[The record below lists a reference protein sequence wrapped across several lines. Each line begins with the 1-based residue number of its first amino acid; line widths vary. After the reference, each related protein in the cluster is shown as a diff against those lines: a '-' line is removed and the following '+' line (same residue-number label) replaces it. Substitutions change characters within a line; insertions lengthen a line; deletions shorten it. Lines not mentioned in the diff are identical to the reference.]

1 MQKKVSY
8 QKSKGCL
15 DVFLWNVNDKNKV
28 FCLDTVGAVNSPS
41 TKYGRDKFWWSTEH
55 NLILCR
61 GPVVNLIHGLCFKL
75 QIVIEL
81 RMTHSSSTL
90 EEKIWKSFKST
101 FILHCNLCLVAEG
114 PATWGGGDL
123 LSPIVNF
130 PRVTHLVFH
139 PQLDWRPKTGLR
151 PNFSD
156 ITWELFSPERLV

>member
-1 MQKKVSY
+1 MPSSDTRDIVRSLLTLF
-8 QKSKGCL
+8 SGRHRLICEVLCL
-15 DVFLWNVNDKNKV
+15 DCPNY
-28 FCLDTVGAVNSPS
+28 

-75 QIVIEL
+75 QIFIEL
-81 RMTHSSSTL
+81 RMTHSSNIVITL
-90 EEKIWKSFKST
+90 HICANSLQIKKYEEKIWKSFKST

-123 LSPIVNF
+123 LGPIVNF

-139 PQLDWRPKTGLR
+139 PQMDWRPKT
-151 PNFSD
+151 
-156 ITWELFSPERLV
+156 